1 MSTTDITY
9 LNTPFHQ
16 KDEVKRLGARWDT
29 VAKKWFLP
37 AAGLCLFEYF
47 FVKLK
52 AWMHHLKLLLVCAKS
67 MHFNP

>member
-29 VAKKWFLP
+29 VAKKW
-37 AAGLCLFEYF
+37 
-47 FVKLK
+47 
-52 AWMHHLKLLLVCAKS
+52 
-67 MHFNP
+67 